1 MIPWP
6 AATTNSPGLWA
17 PPNPPGLLRRG
28 EGGVRYTYYRA
39 DVLTKLPSPWPSPE
53 GEDSP
58 TASRHPLSEGEFL
71 QNSCIIAWSV
81 LVGWVILR
89 SIINKV
95 LEETLLLWKIALSLK
110 HPKQNEKTW
119 TRRTYALGVSLYPF
133 LRGKDR
139 DSL

>member
-1 MIPWP
+1 M
-6 AATTNSPGLWA
+6 
-17 PPNPPGLLRRG
+17 
-28 EGGVRYTYYRA
+28 
-39 DVLTKLPSPWPSPE
+39 
-53 GEDSP
+53 
-58 TASRHPLSEGEFL
+58 
-71 QNSCIIAWSV
+71 
-81 LVGWVILR
+81 GWVILR

-139 DSL
+139 DSS